1 MKASQY
7 IHSLLILLTLLLSAS
22 SQAQETADQDPDP
35 TPRRKWLVTRHAQL
49 TTNGGTWAGTASDVN
64 LIGLCDGDPVKDD
77 VITEEE
83 QNMGGDVLHP
93 WHSVDNGGDD
103 EDGYNY
109 IDIELEKPLEL
120 APGDSLVFYTKRH
133 TLNGKEHPL
142 AFEVMASA
150 DGKDFIHYARIY
162 FMYRGGLS
170 AGDPEPD
177 ASESATNG
185 TKEYSARV
193 GFEKAIEALKDKGGL
208 KYIRLYVMTNNTK
221 TRVPNTSHRTARL
234 ASLNVMQIP
243 AGENYSDIL
252 IGRFRLVTD
261 YSYKY
266 AKHEFVPTLGVFEPR
281 NRYQNINGKE
291 YNPQLK
297 DYAVFPGEG
306 DSPWVPA
313 TEGEGYVWGQ
323 DQEYLK
329 YVGVEMPT
337 YIKQT
342 HSQDPNI
349 ATTPNVPG
357 TETENW
363 RQPTNTTEHI
373 VYAMPGDIVPLYPFY
388 GMAELEKSRY
398 NIKFAHWYNYRTGG
412 GSPYLDFL
420 SNPDI
425 VCKSDKYG
433 YYVGPEIS
441 YFTKYDPDD
450 VTTSNPSNEV
460 LIASV
465 DEYIKFVES
474 VYDEDK
480 VWSVKLTE
488 NLDFSEKTDIK
499 SIGDINKK
507 FKGVFDGQG
516 HTISNLKITDSSSL
530 YVGMFGALDGA
541 AVVKNLVVDETCEF
555 KGNRDQGECN
565 VGLIGYAQSA
575 TVSNIICKATLTT
588 DNTNVNVAHNIGGII
603 AKADNVTIKDCAFT
617 GRVYGNKQWSQW
629 AFMGGLAAK
638 IIGPDENA
646 SGISTISN
654 CFVNADIHYDYTVK
668 TSEWNGSQMVEKVE
682 EFTETPSPYI
692 FSLSANTTVNISN
705 VYSNEVGDWEKSHDV
720 LKIYK
725 EDEGEP
731 EYYVLKSELSEP
743 SESWP
748 DKIDINSEDFAEV
761 LGADEWLYNLEKG
774 LVPFVKTIKQQTPV
788 DPDPSVNKDPD
799 EVKGLEDLLKKIYD
813 ENEVPAGANLQDH
826 QYKRPAVYAGI
837 SPFDDNGNIK
847 STAYET
853 HHHKA
858 GAAATFFCPRHT
870 DVKGV
875 KLDLPKDPDSPDA
888 ADEDF
893 LIAADLSTFFTNH
906 RDVNVAESEIYEPVV
921 LFRHIFRIKDGK
933 TFAEEFSGSPAANK
947 AYVDKHRKIMSASY
961 TGGASGEGYGTYA
974 FQIRLDEPAPIK
986 EEGKFAPPSNLY
998 YKISDT
1004 DYRRVRAFEA
1014 KIFELDGNGDE
1025 TETTAINVSF
1035 AQSSSNSG
1043 SKDALMFY
1051 GEGSRM
1057 IENTIYRTA
1066 GGEGLYSRMVR
1077 LTWGNSEDVKGKKF
1091 RVRLYAKDI
1100 NDDKIVIYTGGA
1112 DDLLVVQEYDI
1123 TFIEA
1128 KFKTL
1133 DDALAIEEDEQG
1145 VVKFKDD
1152 VEAKYGK
1159 PVAQINFDQYA
1170 SLVQDRESLLG
1181 VADPK
1186 LYFNSKDETDRG
1198 DGKVYFK
1205 WPASWRKSTY
1215 GFGYTNKMHDGNTPS
1230 SRGNLEYNYD
1240 IYVVASHSSQT
1251 PWHNSAQD
1259 LYDVSYYRQV
1269 KKGNTDPRKG
1279 FFFWM
1284 NSASDPCVA
1293 ANLELGQLCVGSS
1306 IHVSAYMAEF
1316 SGGGENGNLS
1326 FNFMAVDQSGNKTLI
1341 HTYNTG
1347 YLPERIGEWYNI
1359 QYDFMPDYERID
1371 MIDNIDHF
1379 ELQLENNC
1387 KNSEQADYAI
1397 DDIQLFVVAPEVEAK
1412 MMNVVCDDTDVST
1425 DLKISLTYEDFLA
1438 ANGLKAATDKESAQT
1453 VNVYYSFFHKD
1464 IFDKFHS
1471 NNQEAYDA
1479 AVLNYDYD
1487 LNGEINKTYGKL
1499 QFSTYF
1505 QENLPENPVLSDPDA
1520 SKGENKVDT
1529 GVPYYEIRDGRKYVV
1544 IFLSPEGEEE
1554 NNFVPGQ
1561 EYYIGLNV
1569 TELDKDPIAGDL
1581 TRFELLDGCSS
1592 KGSFKIEA
1600 ANNVKIDP
1608 EESGAYKPTDGAYCV
1623 GSSPTVKIDIN
1634 AITGNDKIDL
1644 NKDGQ
1649 SNASIDWYAGSVEE
1663 FNKEKMPD
1671 GTELLSE
1678 VLARFREAY
1687 PDMSKPAD
1695 VEPNAVF
1702 TEAMKNYL
1710 VTLSKKRHI
1719 DGRPMLTFATVDYKY
1734 HPGKLIATTK
1744 DSINYVTAIPY
1755 LINKAEYGEEK
1766 GYTFCDAPIEV
1777 RIKVSSDGP
1786 SMFHGL
1792 DIDYPDEIIDVPIR
1806 IGIKQIEKARDN
1818 ENMLRVPVL
1827 KVNTPSLYAT
1837 KLKLREITEQDGADV
1852 QLLESNDPAYSGR
1865 VVDET
1870 AEDEDMFLT
1879 VGHVVHLDA
1888 EDTDDNTRNDKN
1900 AFYVKFDEPLNIFYD
1915 ENGNKLEEKKKFEF
1929 HEGYY
1934 YTMKFDF
1941 EQTNDTENL
1950 NVNDACP
1957 GQHIFTIKVVPE
1969 YMVWVGDMVKTAAA
1983 AEGEWECNLNWN
1995 NDSNW
2000 QRLNESTI
2008 VPGLEYTEPDEYTD
2022 YETQRWAY
2030 APMDFTK
2037 VVIGSQKNFP
2047 RMYPVEDVN
2056 VNGFDNPAH
2065 TWSSLKD
2072 VVDLSG
2078 IGKPTPFIQ
2087 YDMMAYDTDPS
2098 EYEKVAVAC
2107 RPWYAN
2113 TAKEINFRP
2122 NSEILG
2128 QQYLRYEK
2136 AWVEMEMKPDGW
2148 YTAASPLQGVVAG
2161 DMYLPTKGARQEN
2174 QFFTEIKFDN
2184 TLEKNDRFRP
2194 AVYQRSWNLA
2204 SDMIYEWGGTE
2215 RDGFVALNWSNV
2227 YNDVKV
2233 AYKAAEGFSIR
2244 TDVSEAEK
2252 VDNKAIDKVLF
2263 RFPKE
2268 DTAYT
2273 YYNYEG
2279 KENGLTQTVTRENPG
2294 RLNPTH
2300 GTVTIAANESSLFF
2314 LVGNPFMAHLD
2325 IRKFLEK
2332 NSEKVEQTYWI
2343 LNSTEQTSVVLSEGI
2358 AITNKGEH
2366 DASTLLPPLAG
2377 FMVKSNVKDPIKELT
2392 LEYDE
2397 SMMQVVDAVADAPGW
2412 LKAPATRSA
2421 APEGM
2426 MLITASTAA
2435 GRPTTALLSDG
2446 SSLLDANADLV
2457 VDPELNVPA
2466 TVYTVADGRAMSINA
2481 AADMHC
2487 TELGVVGSADD
2498 DITLRFEGP
2507 LCDDGYYLND
2517 RRRGCSTPLR
2527 QGLEYKVKGQTLGAL
2542 YISDQPLSDVRAGLS
2557 ITAVGGEVVVTSG
2570 DGSALNVRFCN
2581 TAGVVLKEVRDSDEP
2596 VRYRPE
2602 KGVLIVEAADGAD
2615 TLTKTLIF

>member
-1 MKASQY
+1 MKASRY

-22 SQAQETADQDPDP
+22 LQAQETGDQDPDP
-35 TPRRKWLVTRHAQL
+35 TPRRKWLVTSHAQL
-49 TTNGGTWAGTASDVN
+49 STNGGTWTGTASDVN

-77 VITEEE
+77 VLTEEE
-83 QNMGGDVLHP
+83 RSKGGNVLNP

-103 EDGYNY
+103 DDGYNY

-177 ASESATNG
+177 AGASATNG

-193 GFEKAIEALKDKGGL
+193 GFENAVDSLKDKGGL

-221 TRVPNTSHRTARL
+221 TRVPGTSHRTARL

-306 DSPWVPA
+306 VSPWVPA

-342 HSQDPNI
+342 HSQDPVI
-349 ATTPNVPG
+349 ATMPNVPG

-450 VTTSNPSNEV
+450 VTTPSTSNV
-460 LIASV
+460 TMIGTV
-465 DEYIKFVES
+465 DEYIAFVDN
-474 VYDEDK
+474 VYKENK
-480 VWSVKLTE
+480 VWNVKLTAD
-488 NLDFSEKTDIK
+488 LDFSGKTDIK
-499 SIGDINKK
+499 SIGDINHK
-507 FKGVFDGQG
+507 FNGVFDGQG
-516 HTISNLKITDSSSL
+516 HTISNLKITDSSSE
-530 YVGMFGALDGA
+530 YVGMFGALDVSA
-541 AVVKNLVVDETCEF
+541 EVKNLIIDETCEI
-555 KGNRDQGECN
+555 KGNKGQGACN
-565 VGLIGYAQSA
+565 VGLIGSAQSA
-575 TVSNIICKATLTT
+575 TVSNIICRATLTT
-588 DNTNVNVAHNIGGII
+588 DDTNEYTAHHIGGII

-617 GRVYGNKQWSQW
+617 GIIFGKKKWSDW
-629 AFMGGLAAK
+629 AYMGGLVAQ
-638 IIGPDENA
+638 ILGPNDNA
-646 SGISTISN
+646 SGPSTVSN
-654 CFVNADIHYDYTVK
+654 CFVNADITRCYNY
-668 TSEWNGSQMVEKVE
+668 GSGDITEK
-682 EFTETPSPYI
+682 PDPYI
-692 FSLSANTTVNISN
+692 IGYNKGNVEVSN
-705 VYSNEVGDWEKSHDV
+705 VFSNELGDSESEGV
-720 LKIYK
+720 RKIYK
-725 EDEGEP
+725 GEEGEP

-761 LGADEWLYNLEKG
+761 LGADEWLYNSEKG
-774 LVPFVKTIKQQTPV
+774 LVPFVKTIKQQTPDPV
-788 DPDPSVNKDPD
+788 DPNPSVNKDPD

-847 STAYET
+847 SSAYET

-888 ADEDF
+888 TDEDF

-906 RDVNVAESEIYEPVV
+906 RDVNVSESEIYEPVV

-933 TFAEEFSGSPAANK
+933 TFAEEFSGSPDANK
-947 AYVDKHRKIMSASY
+947 AYVEKHRKIMSASY

-1014 KIFELDGNGDE
+1014 KIFELDGNGEE
-1025 TETTAINVSF
+1025 TETNAINVSF

-1359 QYDFMPDYERID
+1359 QYDFMPDYERIY

-1412 MMNVVCDDTDVST
+1412 MMNVVCDDKDVST
-1425 DLKISLTYEDFLA
+1425 DLKISLTYEEFLA
-1438 ANGLKAATDKESAQT
+1438 ANGLTAETTSET
-1453 VNVYYSFFHKD
+1453 NLNVYYSFFRKD
-1464 IFDKFHS
+1464 VFDKFHS
-1471 NNQEAYDA
+1471 NNQEAYEA
-1479 AVLNYDYD
+1479 AVLKYQYDPENEE
-1487 LNGEINKTYGKL
+1487 LQTYGKM
-1499 QFSTYF
+1499 QFSTHF
-1505 QENLPENPVLSDPDA
+1505 VENLPEKPVLSNPGD
-1520 SKGENKVDT
+1520 GETLVEIGKA
-1529 GVPYYEIRDGRKYVV
+1529 YYEVRDGKKYVV
-1544 IFLSPEGEEE
+1544 MFLSPKSDE
-1554 NNFVPGQ
+1554 NFVPGQ
-1561 EYYIGLNV
+1561 EYYIGLYV
-1569 TELDKDPIAGDL
+1569 TESEEDPIKGDL
-1581 TRFELLDGCSS
+1581 TNFDLLNTCSS

-1600 ANNVKIDP
+1600 ANNVKIEP
-1608 EESGAYKPTDGAYCV
+1608 EEDGSYHPSDEEFCV
-1623 GSSPTVKIDIN
+1623 GSSPKVHIDIN
-1634 AITGNDKIDL
+1634 AITGNEKLDL
-1644 NKDGQ
+1644 NDGDQ
-1649 SNASIDWYAGSVEE
+1649 KNASIDWYAGSIEE
-1663 FNKEKMPD
+1663 FNKEKMLD
-1671 GTELLSE
+1671 GTYLSD
-1678 VLARFREAY
+1678 VLAKFREANR
-1687 PDMSKPAD
+1687 DESKPSEAITND
-1695 VEPNAVF
+1695 VF

-1719 DGRPMLTFATVDYKY
+1719 DGRPMMTFATVDYNF

-1755 LINKAEYGEEK
+1755 LINDEYEGS

-1777 RIKVSSDGP
+1777 RMKVSANGP
-1786 SMFHGL
+1786 SMRHGL
-1792 DIDYPDEIIDVPIR
+1792 DIEYPEEIIDVPIR
-1806 IGIKQIEKARDN
+1806 IGIKQIEKACDN

-1837 KLKLREITEQDGADV
+1837 KLKLREITEQDGAEV

-1870 AEDEDMFLT
+1870 AEDDDMFLT

-1888 EDTDDNTRNDKN
+1888 EDTDDNSINAKN

-1941 EQTNDTENL
+1941 EQTNADNTL

-1969 YMVWVGDMVKTAAA
+1969 YMVWVGDKVQSAAA

-2000 QRLNESTI
+2000 QRLNVSTI
-2008 VPGLEYTEPDEYTD
+2008 FPGLEYTIPTD

-2037 VVIGSQKNFP
+2037 VVIGSQKDFP
-2047 RMYPVEDVN
+2047 RMYPVEDEV
-2056 VNGFDNPAH
+2056 VEGVDNPAH
-2065 TWSSLKD
+2065 KWSKLTD
-2072 VVDLSG
+2072 EVDLSG

-2087 YDMMAYDTDPS
+2087 YDMMAYDKDIPAGYTD
-2098 EYEKVAVAC
+2098 VAVAC

-2113 TAKEINFRP
+2113 TAEQINFRP
-2122 NSEILG
+2122 NSEIDG
-2128 QQYLRYEK
+2128 QQHLRYEK

-2174 QFFTEIKFDN
+2174 QFFTDINFDN
-2184 TLEKNDRFRP
+2184 TLKENDRFRP

-2204 SDMIYEWGGTE
+2204 SDKIYQFENDE
-2215 RDGFVALNWSNV
+2215 IRNGFVKLNWSNV
-2227 YNDVKV
+2227 YNDVQV
-2233 AYKAAEGFSIR
+2233 AYNPGEGFSIR

-2268 DTAYT
+2268 DKEYI
-2273 YYNYEG
+2273 YYNYD
-2279 KENGLTQTVTRENPG
+2279 KLTDGRKQSVESLRDSVG

-2300 GTVTIAANESSLFF
+2300 GSVTIAANESSLFF

-2332 NSEKVEQTYWI
+2332 NSDKIGPNYWI
-2343 LNSTEQTSVVLSEGI
+2343 LNSDEQMSVVLSEGI
-2358 AITNKGEH
+2358 AISNTGN

-2377 FMVKSNVKDPIKELT
+2377 FMVKAKDETDELT
-2392 LEYDE
+2392 LNYDE

-2412 LKAPATRSA
+2412 LKAPATRSG
-2421 APEGM
+2421 APDGM

-2487 TELGVVGSADD
+2487 TELGVVASSDD

-2570 DGSALNVRFCN
+2570 SGSPLYVRFCN
-2581 TAGVVLKEVRDSDEP
+2581 TAGVVLKEVRDSEEP

-2602 KGVLIVEAADGAD
+2602 KGVLIVEASDGAD
-2615 TLTKTLIF
+2615 TQTKTLIF